1 MPELLATSIFDDIDT
16 RISDESTD
24 EDTCRLWVDIRAAFE
39 DGGPAAVKAVIEAR
53 VRESRLAVER
63 DLKQTRSVT
72 KSTAPKKK
80 ASPVKKVAARKR
92 TATK

>member
-1 MPELLATSIFDDIDT
+1 MPELVVTSIFDDIDA
-16 RISDESTD
+16 RISEESTD
-24 EDTCRLWVDIRAAFE
+24 EDTRRLWADIRAAFE
-39 DGGPAAVKAVIEAR
+39 NGGPAAVKAVIEGR

-80 ASPVKKVAARKR
+80 ASPAKKAVARKR
-92 TATK
+92 TAAK